1 MDKHIQYTSAVF
13 CILIEIQT
21 VCKAYNIDKAKC
33 GPKPQYPD
41 SFIISL
47 IIIKNLLGMNS
58 ESSFLRHLKNN
69 YQTTFAKLPEQS
81 WFNRKSKR
89 LQSVCMALQQELVL
103 GHLQDRVRIVD
114 STPVP
119 VVKLYR
125 GGYTPCF
132 KRGTETNFGYCAS
145 KKEYYYGVKLSLFI
159 TLEGVITN
167 IGIHPANRHDL
178 TAAKEV
184 LKGMDI
190 TNLWLIGDKGYYDG
204 ELRATL
210 AFHGGHLSVPDKA
223 RHAPFMTKEDKP
235 LLAKRS
241 LIETVNEQLKAHMK
255 IHETLAQSYTGLVF
269 RLWSAI
275 LAFTFAQYLNRKQGR
290 SLLAVKSLLV

>member
-13 CILIEIQT
+13 CILMEIQT
-21 VCKAYNIDKAKC
+21 VCKAHNIDHVKC
-33 GPKPQYPD
+33 GPKPIYPD

-58 ESSFLRHLKNN
+58 EASFLRHLRNN
-69 YQTTFAKLPEQS
+69 YQTTFTQLPEQS

-89 LQSVCMALQQELVL
+89 LQPVCAVLQQQLVL
-103 GHLQDRVRIVD
+103 SHFQDKIRIVD
-114 STPVP
+114 STPIP

-132 KRGTETNFGYCAS
+132 KRAVEVNYGYCAS

-159 TLEGVITN
+159 TTEGVITDL
-167 IGIHPANRHDL
+167 GIHPANRHDL
-178 TAAKEV
+178 VAAKAV
-184 LKGMDI
+184 LEHMDI
-190 TNLWLIGDKGYYDG
+190 TNLKLVGDKGYYDG

-210 AFHGGHLSVPDKA
+210 AAHGGRLSVPDKK
-223 RHAPFMTKEDKP
+223 RHTSFMTNEDRR

-241 LIETVNEQLKAHMK
+241 LIETINEQLKSHMK
-255 IHETLAQSYTGLVF
+255 IHETLAQSYLGLISRIWGAV
-269 RLWSAI
+269 
-275 LAFTFAQYLNRKQGR
+275 LAFTFAQYLNRKMGR
-290 SLLAVKSLLV
+290 SLLAVKSVLV

>member
-21 VCKAYNIDKAKC
+21 VCKAYNIDKVKC
-33 GPKPQYPD
+33 GPKPTYPD

-58 ESSFLRHLKNN
+58 ETSFLRHLRNN
-69 YQTTFAKLPEQS
+69 YQTTFARLPEQS

-89 LQSVCMALQQELVL
+89 LKSTCAVLQQQLVL
-103 GHLQDRVRIVD
+103 SHWQDGIRIVD
-114 STPVP
+114 STPIP

-125 GGYTPCF
+125 GGYTTCF
-132 KRGTETNFGYCAS
+132 PKGAHTNYGYCAS
-145 KKEYYYGVKLSLFI
+145 KNEYYYGVKLSLFI
-159 TLEGVITN
+159 TLEGVITD

-178 TAAKEV
+178 VAAKDI
-184 LKGMDI
+184 LKDMDI
-190 TNLWLIGDKGYYDG
+190 TNLCLIGDKGYYDG

-210 AFHGGHLSVPDKA
+210 AAHGGHLSVPDKK
-223 RHAPFMTKEDKP
+223 RHTKFATDKDRR

-241 LIETVNEQLKAHMK
+241 LIETVNEQLKSHMK
-255 IHETLAQSYTGLVF
+255 IHETLARSYEGLVS
-269 RLWSAI
+269 RLGFAV
-275 LAFTFAQYLNRKQGR
+275 LAYTFAQYLNRKTGR
-290 SLLAVKSLLV
+290 PLLAVKSLLV

>member
-1 MDKHIQYTSAVF
+1 M
-13 CILIEIQT
+13 EIQT
-21 VCKAYNIDKAKC
+21 VCKAYNIDKPKC
-33 GPKPQYPD
+33 GPKAVYPD

-47 IIIKNLLGMNS
+47 IIKNLLGMNS

-69 YQTTFAKLPEQS
+69 YQTTFTKLPEQS

-89 LQSVCMALQQELVL
+89 LQSACMALQQELVFS
-103 GHLQDRVRIVD
+103 HLQDRVRIVD
-114 STPVP
+114 STPIP

-132 KRGTETNFGYCAS
+132 KRGAETNFGYCAS

-167 IGIHPANRHDL
+167 IGVHPANRHDL
-178 TAAKEV
+178 VAAKAV
-184 LKGMDI
+184 LQDMDI
-190 TNLWLIGDKGYYDG
+190 TNLWLVGDKGYYDG

-210 AFHGGHLSVPDKA
+210 NAHGGHLSVPDKK
-223 RHAPFMTKEDKP
+223 RHTHFMTPEDRQ

-255 IHETLAQSYTGLVF
+255 IHETLAQSYTGLVS

-275 LAFTFAQYLNRKQGR
+275 LAFTFAQYLNRKTGR

>member
-1 MDKHIQYTSAVF
+1 MDKHIQHTSAVF
-13 CILIEIQT
+13 FILIEIQT
-21 VCKAYNIDKAKC
+21 VCKAYNLDKPKC
-33 GPKPQYPD
+33 GPKPLYPD

-47 IIIKNLLGMNS
+47 IVIKNLLGMNS

-69 YQTTFAKLPEQS
+69 YHTIFTQLPEQS
-81 WFNRKSKR
+81 WFNRKCRR
-89 LQSVCMALQQELVL
+89 LHPVCLGLQQQLVL
-103 GHLQDRVRIVD
+103 GHLQNNIRIVD

-132 KRGTETNFGYCAS
+132 KRGLETNFGYCAS

-167 IGIHPANRHDL
+167 LGIHPANRHDL

-184 LKGMDI
+184 LKDMDI
-190 TNLWLIGDKGYYDG
+190 TNLWLVGDKGYYDG

-210 AFHGGHLSVPDKA
+210 ASHGGHLSVPDKV
-223 RHAPFMTKEDKP
+223 RHTKFITEQDRP

-241 LIETVNEQLKAHMK
+241 LVETVNEQLKAHMK
-255 IHETLAQSYTGLVF
+255 IHETLAQSYVGLVS
-269 RLWSAI
+269 RIWGAV

>member
-1 MDKHIQYTSAVF
+1 MDKHIQYQSAVL

-21 VCKAYNIDKAKC
+21 VCKAYNIDRVKC

-58 ESSFLRHLKNN
+58 ESSFLRHLRNN
-69 YQTTFAKLPEQS
+69 YQTTFTRLPEQS

-89 LQSVCMALQQELVL
+89 LQPVCIVLQQELVL

-114 STPVP
+114 STPIP

-132 KRGTETNFGYCAS
+132 KRGLETNFGYCAS

-159 TLEGVITN
+159 TIDGVITN
-167 IGIHPANRHDL
+167 LGIHPANRHDL
-178 TAAKEV
+178 VVAKDV
-184 LKGMDI
+184 LNKMD
-190 TNLWLIGDKGYYDG
+190 TQNLWLVGDKGYYDG
-204 ELRATL
+204 ELRASL
-210 AFHGGHLSVPDKA
+210 HAVGGHLSVPDKA
-223 RHAPFMTKEDKP
+223 RHTKFATSEDKR

-241 LIETVNEQLKAHMK
+241 LVETVNEQLKAHMK
-255 IHETLAQSYTGLVF
+255 IHETLAQSYAGLVS
-269 RLWSAI
+269 RIWGAV
-275 LAFTFAQYLNRKQGR
+275 LAFTFAQYLNRKTGR

>member
-1 MDKHIQYTSAVF
+1 MDKHIQHTSAVF
-13 CILIEIQT
+13 CILMEIQT
-21 VCKAYNIDKAKC
+21 VCKAYNIDRVKC
-33 GPKPQYPD
+33 GPKPEYPD

-58 ESSFLRHLKNN
+58 ESSFLRHLRNN
-69 YQTTFAKLPEQS
+69 YQTTFTKLPEQS
-81 WFNRKSKR
+81 WFNRKCKR
-89 LQSVCMALQQELVL
+89 LQAVCISMQQQPTLT
-103 GHLQDRVRIVD
+103 HLQDTIRIVD

-132 KRGTETNFGYCAS
+132 KRGPETNFGYCAS

-159 TLEGVITN
+159 TPEGIITN

-178 TAAKEV
+178 VAAKEV
-184 LKGMDI
+184 LQTMDI
-190 TNLWLIGDKGYYDG
+190 TNLWLVGDKGYYDG

-210 AFHGGHLSVPDKA
+210 VAHGGHLSVPDKK
-223 RHAPFMTKEDKP
+223 RHTQFVTIKDRQ

-255 IHETLAQSYTGLVF
+255 IHETLAQSYAGLVS

-275 LAFTFAQYLNRKQGR
+275 LAFTFAQYLNRKMGR

>member
-1 MDKHIQYTSAVF
+1 MDKHIQPASTVF
-13 CILIEIQT
+13 FILIEIQT
-21 VCKAYNIDKAKC
+21 VCKAFNIDHIKC
-33 GPKPQYPD
+33 GPKPLYPD

-69 YQTTFAKLPEQS
+69 YQTTFIRLPEQS

-89 LQSVCMALQQELVL
+89 LQSVCISLQQQLALVN
-103 GHLQDRVRIVD
+103 LQDSLRIVD

-132 KRGTETNFGYCAS
+132 KRGVETNFGYCAS

-159 TLEGVITN
+159 TREGVITN
-167 IGIHPANRHDL
+167 LGIHPANRHDL
-178 TAAKEV
+178 VAAKDV

-190 TNLWLIGDKGYYDG
+190 TKLELVGDKGYYDG
-204 ELRATL
+204 DLRATL
-210 AFHGGHLSVPDKA
+210 AAAGGHLSVPDKK
-223 RHAPFMTKEDKP
+223 RHTAFVTAEDRR

-255 IHETLAQSYTGLVF
+255 IHETLAQSYVGLVS
-269 RLWSAI
+269 RIWGAV
-275 LAFTFAQYLNRKQGR
+275 LAFTFAQYFNRKMGR
-290 SLLAVKSLLV
+290 SLLAVKSVLV

>member
-1 MDKHIQYTSAVF
+1 MDKHIQYTSAVL

-21 VCKAYNIDKAKC
+21 VCKAYNIDKPKC

-69 YQTTFAKLPEQS
+69 YQTTFTKLPEQS

-89 LQSVCMALQQELVL
+89 LQSACMALQQELVFS
-103 GHLQDRVRIVD
+103 HLQDRVRIVD
-114 STPVP
+114 STPIP

-132 KRGTETNFGYCAS
+132 KRGIETNFGYCAS

-178 TAAKEV
+178 VAAKDV
-184 LKGMDI
+184 LKDMDI
-190 TNLWLIGDKGYYDG
+190 TNLWLVGDKGYYDG

-210 AFHGGHLSVPDKA
+210 VAHSGHLSVPDKA
-223 RHAPFMTKEDKP
+223 RHTQFMTKEDKP

-241 LIETVNEQLKAHMK
+241 LVETVNEQLKAHMK
-255 IHETLAQSYTGLVF
+255 IHETLAHSYTGLVS

>member
-1 MDKHIQYTSAVF
+1 MDKHIQHTSAVF

-21 VCKAYNIDKAKC
+21 VCKAYNIDKPKC
-33 GPKPQYPD
+33 GPRPVYPD

-58 ESSFLRHLKNN
+58 ESSFLRHLRNN
-69 YQTTFAKLPEQS
+69 YQTTFTQLPEQS

-89 LQSVCMALQQELVL
+89 LNSVCIQLQQQLAL
-103 GHLQDRVRIVD
+103 SYLHNSVRIVD
-114 STPVP
+114 STPIP

-132 KRGTETNFGYCAS
+132 KRGMETNFGYCAS
-145 KKEYYYGVKLSLFI
+145 KREYYYGVKLSLFI
-159 TLEGVITN
+159 TLEGVITD

-178 TAAKEV
+178 VAAKDV
-184 LKGMDI
+184 LKDMDI

-204 ELRATL
+204 ELRASL
-210 AFHGGHLSVPDKA
+210 KAVHGHLSVPDKA
-223 RHAPFMTKEDKP
+223 RHTKFLTEQDKP

-255 IHETLAQSYTGLVF
+255 IHETLAQSYKGLVS